1 MGPDAD
7 RLVAVSD
14 DVAFRSRQ
22 LARSYY
28 LLVRTRRCFLSRR
41 PSPPARELRLS
52 SANHC
57 NRFNRSAR
65 FLSLLGTVATLAA
78 RSALAQSSASI
89 DSLTV
94 GNTRYEMERVL
105 LEIDERRRRL
115 EMELDP
121 VDSVL
126 RMLALD
132 TVRIAGFRRARQV
145 DVDVD
150 RVWNAAAQLGQTDGA
165 DLSRTFADVVMTAAR
180 DFSSAEATLK
190 TRVVVAGASN
200 ASPDRVPTVAV
211 VTVNGPLPPY
221 DTPLWDKVRMSDFGR
236 TRVPRVTTADVSRF
250 QAAVSDSGFQV
261 YKQTLIGAFG
271 RRMQEIRV
279 SRDSGRA
286 EVQRLRQRAMA
297 LAHRIGE
304 QEANG
309 TQFDARLVYFGLPA
323 FAAVLIILFLM
334 PLMYRRPDVQQW
346 LLTSG
351 MLLELATIVIVTATV
366 ILLAL
371 AGRIHAEV
379 IGALLGALS
388 GYMLG
393 RAGSRRAANAP
404 LVTNHARLP
413 APQPAEPTLPSPA
426 PAPAML
432 RRRDGQPALPTP
444 PQS

>member
-1 MGPDAD
+1 
-7 RLVAVSD
+7 
-14 DVAFRSRQ
+14 
-22 LARSYY
+22 
-28 LLVRTRRCFLSRR
+28 
-41 PSPPARELRLS
+41 LS

-65 FLSLLGTVATLAA
+65 FLSLLGAVVSIAA
-78 RSALAQSSASI
+78 RSAVAQSSAAV
-89 DSLTV
+89 DSLVV

-115 EMELDP
+115 EMTLDP

-126 RMLALD
+126 RLLAQD
-132 TVRIAGFRRARQV
+132 TTRIAGLKRARQV
-145 DVDVD
+145 DLDVD

-180 DFSSAEATLK
+180 DFAIAEGTLKSRIVVPGSSSAPAD
-190 TRVVVAGASN
+190 RIPN
-200 ASPDRVPTVAV
+200 AAV
-211 VTVNGPLPPY
+211 VTVNVPLPPY
-221 DTPLWDKVRMSDFGR
+221 DTPLWDKIRMSEFGR

-250 QAAVSDSGFQV
+250 QAAVSDSGFQI

-271 RRMQEIRV
+271 RRMDEMRV

-286 EVQRLRQRAMA
+286 EVQRLRQRAMT

-334 PLMYRRPDVQQW
+334 PLMYRRPEVQQW

-393 RAGSRRAANAP
+393 RAGSRRVMHAP
-404 LVTNHARLP
+404 LNNQARLP
-413 APQPAEPTLPSPA
+413 APQAADTPTLPSHA

-432 RRRDGQPALPTP
+432 RRRDGQPALPNP
-444 PQS
+444 PQSDRPAREAGLSADR

>member
-1 MGPDAD
+1 
-7 RLVAVSD
+7 
-14 DVAFRSRQ
+14 
-22 LARSYY
+22 
-28 LLVRTRRCFLSRR
+28 
-41 PSPPARELRLS
+41 LS
-52 SANHC
+52 SAIRC

-65 FLSLLGTVATLAA
+65 FLSLLGAVATLAA
-78 RSALAQSSASI
+78 RSAFAQSSASS
-89 DSLTV
+89 DSIVV
-94 GNTRYEMERVL
+94 GNTRYEMERAL

-115 EMELDP
+115 EMALDP

-126 RMLALD
+126 RLLAAD
-132 TVRIAGFRRARQV
+132 TARIAGLRRSRQV
-145 DVDVD
+145 DQDVD
-150 RVWNAAAQLGQTDGA
+150 RVWNAAAQLGQVDGA
-165 DLSRTFADVVMTAAR
+165 DLSRTFADVVMATAR
-180 DFSSAEATLK
+180 DFANAEAALK
-190 TRVVVAGASN
+190 TRVIIAAASN
-200 ASPDRVPTVAV
+200 SSPERVPTAAFV
-211 VTVNGPLPPY
+211 VVNGPLPPY

-236 TRVPRVTTADVSRF
+236 TRVPRVTTADVSHF

-271 RRMQEIRV
+271 RRIAEIRE
-279 SRDSGRA
+279 SRDSSRG

-297 LAHRIGE
+297 LAHAIGT
-304 QEANG
+304 QEVNG
-309 TQFDARLVYFGLPA
+309 RQFDARLVYFGLPA

-334 PLMYRRPDVQQW
+334 PLMYRRPEVQRW

-351 MLLELATIVIVTATV
+351 MLLELATIVIVTAAV
-366 ILLAL
+366 LLLAL

-393 RAGSRRAANAP
+393 RAGSRRATQVP
-404 LVTNHARLP
+404 PVGQQARLP
-413 APQPAEPTLPSPA
+413 APHTNEPVLPSSTA